1 MDRIECV
8 EDIFP
13 NAEHSVCSLETLLQ
27 GLGLTST
34 VQRIGK
40 HKMWSM
46 ETSANLK
53 TQQL

>member
-1 MDRIECV
+1 MDRTDCL

-13 NAEHSVCSLETLLQ
+13 NAKQSVCSLETLLQ
-27 GLGLTST
+27 DLGLMST
-34 VQRIGK
+34 VQRISK

-53 TQQL
+53 T